1 MPPSESSSP
10 IRSRHPR
17 FYFRDGSVVMMDTE
31 TLYRL
36 HLSVLENRSTIF
48 RDIFSLPFGNPLA
61 DAGAGTVVQPSDTAN
76 TANAFVLEGQN
87 DNHPFELPAAN
98 VTPSKFDNLV
108 TYLYTGTSG
117 YPGDMPF
124 LLDVLDL
131 SSFFDI
137 ADGVQYVVGALEY
150 RPNFSAVQRF
160 KLARTYNIHQWIE
173 PAIRDLVQW
182 DTTSFTLSDVY
193 DIGIEAFHHIVQAK
207 SKIMRLRVGMAYK
220 PPALVKGPDCQGA
233 CEYAWS
239 REWWNDLGKYILHP
253 QWMASGS
260 SIKTQIEISNLP
272 GVCESCRDTTVEG
285 MALKGAFEKDKDIL
299 EAAVAEVK
307 KAHGDFTPPRLESYM
322 PSHFN
327 SY

>member
-17 FYFRDGSVVMMDTE
+17 FYFRDGSVVMMVSDKEKDTE

-137 ADGVQYVVGALEY
+137 
-150 RPNFSAVQRF
+150 RRWCP
-160 KLARTYNIHQWIE
+160 LARTYNIHQWIE

-299 EAAVAEVK
+299 ES
-307 KAHGDFTPPRLESYM
+307 GCCRG
-322 PSHFN
+322 
-327 SY
+327 